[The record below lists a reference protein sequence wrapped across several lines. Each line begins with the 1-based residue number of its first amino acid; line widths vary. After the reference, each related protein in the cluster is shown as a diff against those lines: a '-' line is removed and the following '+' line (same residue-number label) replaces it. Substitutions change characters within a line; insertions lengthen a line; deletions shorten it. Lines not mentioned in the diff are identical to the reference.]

1 MGLFSAVNS
10 VFRAVET
17 AAYVVEATAHAAAVV
32 AEAGIKSA
40 SLLNVQAALRLC
52 EELGIEPSSQE
63 EALAIASQWSKL
75 SKPVEEQAVKRKTI
89 PAKATVVVNP

>member
-10 VFRAVET
+10 IFRAVET

-32 AEAGIKSA
+32 AEAGVKSA

-63 EALAIASQWSKL
+63 EAIEIANQWSKL
-75 SKPVEEQAVKRKTI
+75 SKPVEEQTRRKAIPAVKVI
-89 PAKATVVVNP
+89 NP